1 MRNTLYRQMVYWI
14 REYRTWIEV
23 VDDNTYKEYALPR
36 NGHIDY
42 IVGDNYAHAR
52 ATQNVNESF
61 KDTGRVFTLRM
72 DASPFKAGQA
82 YYFRVGAVVDVA
94 NAKYNYAPSVRL
106 TI

>member
-1 MRNTLYRQMVYWI
+1 M
-14 REYRTWIEV
+14 
-23 VDDNTYKEYALPR
+23 
-36 NGHIDY
+36 
-42 IVGDNYAHAR
+42 
-52 ATQNVNESF
+52 NESF